1 MNLAEVMLEL
11 ESLGS
16 EQTRK
21 TYRRHGAQENLF
33 GVSYASFKVLVKKIK
48 QDHELAKQL
57 WATGNYDAQLLA
69 AMIADPRQ
77 MTEELADLWI
87 EGITNRGVG
96 DQLADLIA
104 KAPIA
109 RVKAEQ
115 WIQSEKEYVARAG
128 WHILSRLALDDV
140 ALDDTYFMP
149 HLANIEQHIHE
160 RKNRTRE
167 AMNNAVIAFGARAGL
182 QERALLAAKTIG
194 KVHIDHGDTSCKTPD
209 AAQYILKRASRNQ
222 PVK

>member
-1 MNLAEVMLEL
+1 MNLAEIMLEL

-21 TYRRHGAQENLF
+21 TYRRHGAQDNLF
-33 GVSYASFKVLVKKIK
+33 GVSYASFKLLVKKIK
-48 QDHELAKQL
+48 QDHGLAQQL
-57 WATGNYDAQLLA
+57 WATGNYDAQILA

-77 MTEELADLWI
+77 VDDALADLWI
-87 EGITNRGVG
+87 MDVSNYGLSDEFAN
-96 DQLADLIA
+96 LMA

-109 RVKAEQ
+109 RAKAEQ
-115 WIQSEKEYVARAG
+115 WIQSDEEYVARAG
-128 WHILSRLALDDV
+128 WHILSRLSLDNA
-140 ALDDTYFMP
+140 ALDDTYFVP
-149 HLANIEQHIHE
+149 HLATIEQHIHE

-209 AAQYILKRASRNQ
+209 AAQYILKRAARQQ